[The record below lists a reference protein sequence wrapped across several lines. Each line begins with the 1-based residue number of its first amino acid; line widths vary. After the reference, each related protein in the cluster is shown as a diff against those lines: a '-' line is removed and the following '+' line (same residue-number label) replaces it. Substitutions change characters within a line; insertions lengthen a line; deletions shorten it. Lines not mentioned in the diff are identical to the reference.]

1 MSGGDRGGS
10 HPSPAELDRFLL
22 GKMSPHQAA
31 SVVAHLLRDCELCRQ
46 RMSPLA
52 SAVFAAGPV
61 VPPSTEDPHP
71 EYDFPLFK
79 AFAAARQY
87 AEARAQSKAYAQ
99 RYPERQFPREVPAIE
114 ALLPPA
120 VGRDS
125 ERCEA
130 LLEQCRALRHS
141 DPEGMMLAA
150 SMAVILAERMNA
162 NESPETLADLQA
174 QTWAELG
181 NAYRAADDLANAEAA
196 LARAVDLA
204 GHGTGDPLLLARLMD
219 LTASLY
225 TEQRRFGE
233 AHRLL
238 DWIYAIYRHLGDG
251 HLAARALISKGIS
264 VVLAAESEEALN
276 LLQQG
281 ILLADATRDP
291 KLILSAVHALLVSL
305 VDCDRL
311 TEARALL
318 EASRDLYTAQGERFD
333 LLRARWLEGRIAGGL
348 GQDREAERAFLQVRE
363 SFRKAELLYTT
374 ANVSLD
380 LAAVWLRQG
389 RIAEIKGLVDETVAI
404 FRAHNIQRE
413 AIAVLLMLRDALRKD
428 RATVVLLKTVASEL
442 QRLEQLPRPK
452 AV

>member
-1 MSGGDRGGS
+1 
-10 HPSPAELDRFLL
+10 
-22 GKMSPHQAA
+22 
-31 SVVAHLLRDCELCRQ
+31 
-46 RMSPLA
+46 
-52 SAVFAAGPV
+52 
-61 VPPSTEDPHP
+61 
-71 EYDFPLFK
+71 
-79 AFAAARQY
+79 
-87 AEARAQSKAYAQ
+87 
-99 RYPERQFPREVPAIE
+99 
-114 ALLPPA
+114 
-120 VGRDS
+120 
-125 ERCEA
+125 
-130 LLEQCRALRHS
+130 
-141 DPEGMMLAA
+141 
-150 SMAVILAERMNA
+150 MAVILAERMNA